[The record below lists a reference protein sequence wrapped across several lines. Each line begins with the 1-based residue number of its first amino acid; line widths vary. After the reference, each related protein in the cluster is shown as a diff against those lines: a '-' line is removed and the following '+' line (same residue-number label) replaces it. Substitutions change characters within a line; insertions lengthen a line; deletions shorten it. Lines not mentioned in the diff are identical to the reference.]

1 MSTDAQN
8 NEGAQ
13 EVWLASASPR
23 RAQLLTQIGVRYRRL
38 DVAVDESMV
47 PGETP
52 QQMAQRLACLKARAG
67 WASLQGGKRLP
78 LLAADTLV
86 VAGGQVLGKPES
98 EAQAISMLLQLSGGV
113 HQVLSAIAVMD
124 EGRMESC
131 LVETQVRFRELSR
144 EECQRYWNTGE
155 PRDKAGAYGIQGYG
169 ALLVTSIEGS
179 YSNVVGLPLL
189 ETAQMLGRFGVTVWN
204 KIGEQA

>member
-1 MSTDAQN
+1 MSTDAQDN
-8 NEGAQ
+8 AGAQ
-13 EVWLASASPR
+13 VWLASASPR

-38 DVAVDESMV
+38 SIAVDESML

-52 QQMAQRLACLKARAG
+52 QQMAQRLACLKASAG
-67 WASLQGGKRLP
+67 WASLQGEKQLP

-86 VAGGQVLGKPES
+86 VVDGQILGKPES
-98 EAQAISMLLQLSGGV
+98 EEQAISMLLQLSGGV
-113 HQVLSAIAVMD
+113 HQVLSAITVID
-124 EGRMESC
+124 KGRMESC

-169 ALLVTSIEGS
+169 ALLVASIEGS
-179 YSNVVGLPLL
+179 YSNVVGLPLF
-189 ETAQMLGRFGVTVWN
+189 ETAQMLGRFGVSVWN
-204 KIGEQA
+204 EVGEQV

>member
-8 NEGAQ
+8 NAGAQ
-13 EVWLASASPR
+13 VWLASTSPR
-23 RAQLLTQIGVRYRRL
+23 RAQLLTQIGVRYRRHS
-38 DVAVDESMV
+38 VAVDESML

-52 QQMAQRLACLKARAG
+52 QQMAQRLACLKVSAG
-67 WASLQGGKRLP
+67 RASLRSDQQLP

-86 VAGGQVLGKPES
+86 VVDGQVLGKPES
-98 EAQAISMLLQLSGGV
+98 EEHAISMLLKLSGGV
-113 HQVLSAIAVMD
+113 HQVLSAVAVMD
-124 EGRMESC
+124 EGRTESC

-169 ALLVTSIEGS
+169 ALLVVSIEGS

-204 KIGEQA
+204 EVGEQV